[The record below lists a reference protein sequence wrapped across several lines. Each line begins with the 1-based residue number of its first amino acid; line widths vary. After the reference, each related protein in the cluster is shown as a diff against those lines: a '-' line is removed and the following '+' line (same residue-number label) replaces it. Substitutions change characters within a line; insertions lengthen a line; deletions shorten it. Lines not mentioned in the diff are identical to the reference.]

1 MRFIAPMIVAPS
13 PDKFCR
19 LPFTEMWTAS
29 HIVDLHDSAQ
39 DSISLVCGF
48 CSPLT
53 SDWAVPPMSH
63 FLWMGTRLMVTVPV
77 DATELSTGIIGTP
90 DTRSLLG
97 FHVPMNLFAIASDA
111 IRFADVP
118 IASPKSTR
126 TSQRRSDGRHRQR
139 PERVGRVRILLTAIL
154 MVLIVALAEVGP
166 PFTSPVSAEPR
177 AETAWVTVVPA
188 MEIIEAFDPPDEA
201 WLKGHRGIDVL
212 AVAGEPLRAPAAGV
226 IRFRGSVAGTAT
238 ISIETDSGYVV
249 SFQPATSELKK
260 GEKFTAGAEIGTVGD
275 GTHCDSSCVHIGV
288 WLASSQKKYLD
299 PAKLFGQ
306 EQSILLPL
314 SRKPTK
320 EPSGGS
326 TSSGAGA
333 WGNHRNGRIPSAA
346 MCPLHSAPGQMLRC
360 DAQAAFDRLSHAYE
374 ARFKSPI
381 SVTDSYRDYDTQVIL
396 KRRKGRMAA
405 TPGTSNHGWALAVDL
420 GGGINSF
427 GSAQHQWMRTNA
439 PKFGWIH
446 PGWAR
451 QSGSLPE
458 AWHWEFQGH
467 EQT

>member
-1 MRFIAPMIVAPS
+1 MRFITRMIVAPCR
-13 PDKFCR
+13 DKFCR
-19 LPFTEMWTAS
+19 LPLTEVWTAS
-29 HIVDLHDSAQ
+29 HIVGLHGSPQ
-39 DSISLVCGF
+39 DSIPLDCGIY
-48 CSPLT
+48 SPLT
-53 SDWAVPPMSH
+53 SDRAVPLTSR
-63 FLWMGTRLMVTVPV
+63 FLWMGTRLMVMVPV
-77 DATELSTGIIGTP
+77 DETELSTATIRTP
-90 DTRSLLG
+90 DTRSLPG
-97 FHVPMNLFAIASDA
+97 FHVPMNLFAITTGA
-111 IRFADVP
+111 IRSADAS
-118 IASPKSTR
+118 IAPPECMR
-126 TSQRRSDGRHRQR
+126 TSQRRLDSRHRQR
-139 PERVGRVRILLTAIL
+139 PEQLRRVRILLTVTL

-166 PFTSPVSAEPR
+166 PSASPVSAEPR
-177 AETAWVTVVPA
+177 AETAWVTIVPA

-226 IRFRGSVAGTAT
+226 IRFRGSVAGTET
-238 ISIETDSGYVV
+238 ISIETDSGHVV
-249 SFQPATSELKK
+249 SFQPASSDLKK
-260 GEKFTAGAEIGTVGD
+260 GERFAAGAEIGIVGN
-275 GTHCDSSCVHIGV
+275 GSHCDSSCVHIGV
-288 WLASSQKKYLD
+288 WLASSEKKYLD

-320 EPSGGS
+320 EPSGDDASDSS

-346 MCPLHSAPGQMLRC
+346 MCPLHSAPGHMLRC

-427 GSAQHQWMRTNA
+427 GSPQHQWMRANA

-458 AWHWEFQGH
+458 AWHWEF
-467 EQT
+467 